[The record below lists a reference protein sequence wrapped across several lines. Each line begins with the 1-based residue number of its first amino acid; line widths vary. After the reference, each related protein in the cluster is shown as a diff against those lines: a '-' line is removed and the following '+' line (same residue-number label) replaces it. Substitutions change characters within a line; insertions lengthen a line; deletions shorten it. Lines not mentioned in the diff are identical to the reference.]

1 MHLYSLFRER
11 PTKAVVLWKPKP
23 VVEVLHSYSH
33 FNTPE
38 STVVITEITDEE
50 ENINN
55 QDEMF
60 IEEDK

>member
-1 MHLYSLFRER
+1 MVFRER

-23 VVEVLHSYSH
+23 VVEVVRSYS
-33 FNTPE
+33 NYNAPE

-50 ENINN
+50 ENMINN
-55 QDEMF
+55 EDEMF